1 MNYEQKFFDCPSDD
15 LCFFLSCWHW
25 RIAKK
30 NNTRRVPTHEE
41 NTEEPQLQPIANN
54 VRADAPSA
62 DAEPPK
68 PPMPSPAKALSADAE
83 VVPRL
88 RKRNTPQWKHVVQ
101 ALHVLQRPRPKT
113 KHQKRELTNQDD
125 EYYGELSG
133 IYFQRS
139 CVDAAVRVDAYLA
152 CQELHGKNTK
162 TGPVHCQVHCFFSG
176 VESKV

>member
-1 MNYEQKFFDCPSDD
+1 
-15 LCFFLSCWHW
+15 
-25 RIAKK
+25 
-30 NNTRRVPTHEE
+30 
-41 NTEEPQLQPIANN
+41 
-54 VRADAPSA
+54 
-62 DAEPPK
+62 
-68 PPMPSPAKALSADAE
+68 MPSPAKALSADAE

-101 ALHVLQRPRPKT
+101 ALHVSQRPRPKT
-113 KHQKRELTNQDD
+113 KHQKREMKNQDD

-162 TGPVHCQVHCFFSG
+162 TGPVHCQVHCFFSD
-176 VESKV
+176 VESPGQSTHCSCPRPSILDQTVNTTYIVHST